1 MRYMTDLPL
10 LTLIVFSPLAGAL
23 VIQLLPAEPVRV
35 PRVAA
40 FILALIPFALSLVML
55 ARFDPAVGTLQLSER
70 ITWIPALGADYA
82 MGVDGFS
89 LWLILLT
96 TFLTPVVILAAWTDI
111 TDRVPLFMSL
121 MLLLESS
128 MLGALC
134 ATDLLLFFFFWEFM
148 LIPMA
153 FVIWLWG
160 HARRRYAA
168 IKFILYTLAGSAFM
182 LVGVVY
188 LALRHAQTSGAP
200 SFDIV
205 TLYGTPLTYTEQV
218 WLFASFTIA
227 FMIKV
232 PMVPFHTW
240 LPDAHTE
247 APTGGSVDLAGVL
260 LKMGA
265 YAFLRFSIPLFPLA
279 AQDAFPLVM
288 VLAVIG
294 IVYGAL
300 TAYPQ
305 PDMKRLVAYS
315 SVSHMGFIMLG
326 LYAFNSTGVTGGVLQ
341 MVNHGLSTGALFILV
356 GLIYDRTHTR
366 EISQYG
372 GIWGS
377 VPVWSAF
384 FLVVTLSSI
393 GLPGLN
399 GFVGEFLILSGAFR
413 AHPVAGMVGTLGV
426 VLGAVYMLT
435 MYQRVAFGPLTH
447 ESNRSLPDLNPREI
461 LVATALVVFIV
472 WIGVYP
478 RPFIERIE
486 PTVDVLLGRM
496 AKAGATRYLETP
508 TPAATA
514 VQARAD

>member
-1 MRYMTDLPL
+1 MTELPL
-10 LTLIVFSPLAGAL
+10 LTLIVFSPLAAAIVL
-23 VIQLLPAEPVRV
+23 LLLPAEPVRI

-40 FILALIPFALSLVML
+40 FVLSLVPFGFSLAML
-55 ARFDPAVGTLQLSER
+55 AAFDPTLGTLQLQER
-70 ITWIPALGADYA
+70 VAWIPALGADYA
-82 MGVDGFS
+82 LGVDGFS

-96 TFLTPVVILAAWTDI
+96 TFLTPVVVLAAWTDI
-111 TDRVPLFMSL
+111 TQRVRLFMAF
-121 MLLLESS
+121 MLVLESA

-160 HARRRYAA
+160 HGRRQYAA
-168 IKFILYTLAGSAFM
+168 AKFILYTLAGSAFM
-182 LVGVVY
+182 LVGIVY
-188 LALRHAQTSGAP
+188 LALRHAQATGAP
-200 SFDIV
+200 SLDIT
-205 TLYGTPLTYTEQV
+205 TLYGTPLSYTEQV
-218 WLFASFTIA
+218 WLFAAFTFA

-265 YAFLRFSIPLFPLA
+265 YAFLRFSLPMFPLA
-279 AQDAFPLVM
+279 AQDAFPLIM

-300 TAYPQ
+300 VAYPQ

-326 LYAFNSTGVTGGVLQ
+326 LYAFNVTGITGGVLQ

-366 EISQYG
+366 EIERYG
-372 GIWGS
+372 GIWGT

-384 FLVVTLSSI
+384 FLLVTLSSI

-399 GFVGEFLILSGAFR
+399 GFVGEFLILAGAFR
-413 AHPVAGMVGTLGV
+413 AHPVAAAVGTVGV
-426 VLGAVYMLT
+426 VLGALYMLT
-435 MYQRVAFGPLTH
+435 MYQRVALGPLRH
-447 ESNRSLPDLNPREI
+447 EANRTLKDLNGREI
-461 LVATALVVFIV
+461 LVVASMALFMV
-472 WIGVYP
+472 WIGVFP

-486 PTVDVLLGRM
+486 PTVDVLLGRLEQ
-496 AKAGATRYLETP
+496 AGATRHLEGP
-508 TPAATA
+508 TRPLTI
-514 VQARAD
+514 QARSQPSP

>member
-1 MRYMTDLPL
+1 MSELPIV
-10 LTLIVFSPLAGAL
+10 TLVLFSPLVAAL
-23 VIQLLPAEPVRV
+23 IVLALPAEPVRV

-40 FILALIPFALSLVML
+40 FVLSLVPLALALVML
-55 ARFDPAVGTLQLSER
+55 ARFDPNVGTLQLRER
-70 ITWIPALGADYA
+70 VAWVPALGVDYA
-82 MGVDGFS
+82 VGVDGFS

-96 TFLTPVVILAAWTDI
+96 AFLTPVVILAAWTDI
-111 TDRVPLFMSL
+111 THRVRLFMAL
-121 MLLLESS
+121 MLVLECT

-148 LIPMA
+148 LIPMV

-160 HARRRYAA
+160 HSRRQYAA
-168 IKFILYTLAGSAFM
+168 TKFILYTLTGSAFL
-182 LVGVVY
+182 LVGIVY
-188 LALRHAQTSGAP
+188 LSLRHAQTAGAP
-200 SFDIV
+200 SFDIT

-218 WLFASFTIA
+218 WLFAAFTVA
-227 FMIKV
+227 FVIKV

-265 YAFLRFSIPLFPLA
+265 YAFLRFSLPMFPLA
-279 AQDAFPLVM
+279 AQDAFPLIM

-300 TAYPQ
+300 VAYPQ

-315 SVSHMGFIMLG
+315 SVSHMGFVMLG
-326 LYAFNSTGVTGGVLQ
+326 LYAFNSTGITGGVLQ

-372 GIWGS
+372 GIWGI
-377 VPVWSAF
+377 VPIWSAF

-399 GFVGEFLILSGAFR
+399 GFVGEFLVLAGAFR
-413 AHPVAGMVGTLGV
+413 AHPIAAGVGTLGV
-426 VLGAVYMLT
+426 VLGALYMLT
-435 MYQRVAFGPLTH
+435 MYQRVAFGPITRDA
-447 ESNRSLPDLNPREI
+447 NRRLADLNGREI
-461 LVATALVVFIV
+461 VVAGSLLLFIV

-478 RPFIERIE
+478 RPFLDRIE
-486 PTVDVLLGRM
+486 PTVDVLLGRLER
-496 AKAGATRYLETP
+496 AGATKHLEAP
-508 TPAATA
+508 FRPARL
-514 VQARAD
+514 QARAE

>member
-1 MRYMTDLPL
+1 MTELPL
-10 LTLIVFSPLAGAL
+10 LSLIVFSPIVAAG
-23 VIQLLPAEPVRV
+23 VVQLLPAEPVRV

-40 FILALIPFALSLVML
+40 FVLSLIPFGLSLLML
-55 ARFDPAVGTLQLSER
+55 ARFDPTVGTMQLEER
-70 ITWIPALGADYA
+70 VTWVPSLGANYA

-96 TFLTPVVILAAWTDI
+96 TFLTSVVILAAWTDI
-111 TDRVPLFMSL
+111 TDRVRLFMTL
-121 MLLLESS
+121 MLFLEGS

-168 IKFILYTLAGSAFM
+168 IKFIVYTLAGSAFM

-188 LALRHAQTSGAP
+188 LALRHAQTTGAP

-205 TLYGTPLTYTEQV
+205 TLYGTPLSYTEQV
-218 WLFASFTIA
+218 WLFAAFTVA

-265 YAFLRFSIPLFPLA
+265 YGFVRFSLPLFPLA

-300 TAYPQ
+300 VAYPQ

-315 SVSHMGFIMLG
+315 SVSHMGFVMLG
-326 LYAFNSTGVTGGVLQ
+326 LYAFNSTGLTGGVVQ

-366 EISQYG
+366 EIAQYG

-413 AHPVAGMVGTLGV
+413 AHPVAGAVGTLGV
-426 VLGAVYMLT
+426 ILGAVYMLT
-435 MYQRVAFGPLTH
+435 MYQRVAFGPLTR
-447 ESNRSLPDLNPREI
+447 ESNRLLADLNRREVT
-461 LVATALVVFIV
+461 VATAMVVFMV
-472 WIGVYP
+472 WIGIYP

-486 PTVDVLLGRM
+486 PTVDVLLGRL
-496 AKAGATRYLETP
+496 ARAGATRHLEAP
-508 TPAATA
+508 RQPPGP